1 MIIGAARQEQRPAG
15 AGGAV
20 DQAQQPGQQV
30 RGPGVPVDE
39 LGIAALG
46 ADRRP
51 ALLEVEVL
59 DVEVED
65 LAGSGGGLIWSH
77 LTQLAKGANPSRIAP
92 VLLPTNDQTSPT
104 SVHDAT
110 SSSADHS
117 IRMTPDPGR
126 RL

>member
-39 LGIAALG
+39 LGTAALG

-65 LAGSGGGLIWSH
+65 LAGSGGGLI
-77 LTQLAKGANPSRIAP
+77 
-92 VLLPTNDQTSPT
+92 
-104 SVHDAT
+104 
-110 SSSADHS
+110 
-117 IRMTPDPGR
+117 
-126 RL
+126 